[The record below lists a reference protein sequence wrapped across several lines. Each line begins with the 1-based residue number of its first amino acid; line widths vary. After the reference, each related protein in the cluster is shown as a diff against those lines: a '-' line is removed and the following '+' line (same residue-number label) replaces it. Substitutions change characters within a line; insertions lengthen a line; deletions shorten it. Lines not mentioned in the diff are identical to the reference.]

1 METKSVLLSST
12 GVIHAGI
19 PCRVRRQRYP
29 LARVQPALKDSVRE
43 RADVA
48 ALASTLYRRKASA
61 LTVMQTPQYPHSTF
75 PALSFSKID
84 EFQVKEIQI
93 MACAYLPKVWACC
106 GHILVLCRVPS
117 PGLLSRVCK
126 HTKRPVVRLLV
137 VALRHLRTH
146 RTCVNVRL
154 RQGRM
159 RS

>member
-1 METKSVLLSST
+1 MQGEETTLPTCSGATSSQRLRARK
-12 GVIHAGI
+12 GR
-19 PCRVRRQRYP
+19 CRRACRYP
-29 LARVQPALKDSVRE
+29 VQKESVSP
-43 RADVA
+43 DHMQA
-48 ALASTLYRRKASA
+48 AQFTRSA
-61 LTVMQTPQYPHSTF
+61 F

-93 MACAYLPKVWACC
+93 MACAYLPEVWACC

-146 RTCVNVRL
+146 RTSVNVRL

-159 RS
+159 RSYL